1 MSKVFEAL
9 QQLELDDN
17 ALSAEFSA
25 EGNALLQQ
33 PVTPREL
40 SAQTHS
46 AQTMTEPVPQAKAQP
61 EEIPFTPRVLPVR
74 VAQGSPLLPFEPS
87 FANVGEQYRIIR
99 TKLAQHPLAPRVI
112 AISSVDPG
120 DGKTT
125 TAVNVATVLALKT
138 ETRVLLVDCDLRRG
152 QIGKLLGLPTSPG
165 LTDVLSGA
173 NSLNEAV
180 VQVKQFPSLYVLAG
194 GTLLENP
201 TEVLDSAGWRVL
213 VTQLRKYFDY
223 VILDTPPIG
232 LIADSELIHEVSDGV
247 ILVVRPDSTTR
258 SRCMSILATMS
269 TKGLLGVIL
278 NGVTKAYAGSSNS
291 YYAYSPKAKT

>member
-9 QQLELDDN
+9 QQLELEDD
-17 ALSAEFSA
+17 ALSTEFSA

-33 PVTPREL
+33 PVSTRE
-40 SAQTHS
+40 HS
-46 AQTMTEPVPQAKAQP
+46 ARNVAEPVPQAKAEP
-61 EEIPFTPRVLPVR
+61 EEIPFAPRVLPVR
-74 VAQGSPLLPFEPS
+74 VAQDSPLLPFEPS

-99 TKLAQHPLAPRVI
+99 TKLAQHPLSPRVI

-125 TAVNVATVLALKT
+125 TAVNVASVLALKT
-138 ETRVLLVDCDLRRG
+138 ETRVLLIDCDLRRG
-152 QIGKLLGLPTSPG
+152 QIGNLLGLPMSPG

-180 VQVKQFPSLYVLAG
+180 VQVKQFPSLHVLAG

-201 TEVLDSAGWRVL
+201 TEVLDSAGWRAL
-213 VTQLRKYFDY
+213 VAELRKYFDY

-258 SRCMSILATMS
+258 SRCLSILAS
-269 TKGLLGVIL
+269 TSAKGLLGVVL
-278 NGVTKAYAGSSNS
+278 NGVTKPYAGRSNS
-291 YYAYSPKAKT
+291 YYAYSPQAKK

>member
-9 QQLELDDN
+9 QQLELEDD
-17 ALSAEFSA
+17 ALSVAFSA

-33 PVTPREL
+33 PVSPREL
-40 SAQTHS
+40 PARGAAES
-46 AQTMTEPVPQAKAQP
+46 VPQAKAQP
-61 EEIPFTPRVLPVR
+61 EEIPFTSRVLPVR
-74 VAQGSPLLPFEPS
+74 VPQDSPLMPFEPS

-99 TKLAQHPLAPRVI
+99 TKLAQHPLSPRVI

-152 QIGKLLGLPTSPG
+152 QIDKVLGVPLGPG
-165 LTDVLSGA
+165 LTNVLSGA
-173 NSLNEAV
+173 NSLNESV
-180 VQVKQFPSLYVLAG
+180 VQVKQFPSLYVLTG
-194 GTLLENP
+194 GTPLENP
-201 TEVLDSAGWRVL
+201 TELLDSAGWRSL
-213 VTQLRKYFDY
+213 VAQLRNHFDY

-232 LIADSELIHEVSDGV
+232 LIADTELIHEVSDGV

-258 SRCMSILATMS
+258 SRCLSILQTISA
-269 TKGLLGVIL
+269 KGLLGVII
-278 NGVTKAYAGSSNS
+278 NGVTKPYAGSSNS
-291 YYAYSPKAKT
+291 YYAYSKPKA